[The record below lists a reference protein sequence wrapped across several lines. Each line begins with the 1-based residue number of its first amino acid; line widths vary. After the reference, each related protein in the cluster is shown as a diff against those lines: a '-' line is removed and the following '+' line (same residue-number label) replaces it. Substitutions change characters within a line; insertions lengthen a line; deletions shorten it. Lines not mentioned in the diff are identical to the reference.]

1 VDWLAV
7 HRLPICG
14 AFIVAEGVEEGLA
27 EGGIGGEAGWVILGV
42 GRGRALRSVSFGGAM
57 VAVGMAVMAVVV
69 SGVVWFVSVRFGSGF
84 GF

>member
-1 VDWLAV
+1 
-7 HRLPICG
+7 
-14 AFIVAEGVEEGLA
+14 
-27 EGGIGGEAGWVILGV
+27 
-42 GRGRALRSVSFGGAM
+42 M